1 MPTENVAHR
10 LMRQLVSWRFFKAPQ
25 CDHSPSAGFLSP
37 SARLTVLLPH
47 QFVGDRLIGEFS
59 IRRICWR

>member
-25 CDHSPSAGFLSP
+25 CDHSPSAVFFRHL
-37 SARLTVLLPH
+37 
-47 QFVGDRLIGEFS
+47 QD
-59 IRRICWR
+59 

>member
-10 LMRQLVSWRFFKAPQ
+10 LIRQQENLDLPRHAR
-25 CDHSPSAGFLSP
+25 CDRSPTRDSLSP

-47 QFVGDRLIGEFS
+47 PFAVDRLVGEFS
-59 IRRICWR
+59 IRRTFRR